1 MKGKILNTLLIIFSL
16 FGFLE
21 WGENKT
27 MFLIQVEAE
36 IFSTILKDP
45 GSLIHPFILLPLL
58 GQIVLLLTLVQKN
71 PNKIM
76 TYLGIGGIGIIMAL
90 IFLIGCLNINFMML
104 LSTIPFLVISFY
116 TIRHHMKKRIELV

>member
-1 MKGKILNTLLIIFSL
+1 MKSKILNTLLIISSL

-21 WGENKT
+21 WGQNKK

-36 IFSTILKDP
+36 IFSKILKDP

-58 GQIVLLLTLVQKN
+58 GQILLLLTLVQKN

-76 TYLGIGGIGIIMAL
+76 TYIGIGGIGSIMAL
-90 IFLIGCLNINFMML
+90 LFLIGCLNINFMIL
-104 LSTIPFLVISFY
+104 FSTIPFLVISFY
-116 TIRHHMKKRIELV
+116 TIRHHMKNRID